1 MDRKK
6 QVLALI
12 GWLAASFVAAG
23 VGARFLPGEWYAALV
38 KPAWTPPDWVFG
50 PVWTVLYAS
59 MAVAAW
65 RVWRAWRRAAAHG
78 ARGALTAYLVQLAL
92 NALWS
97 YLFFGLHRPAL
108 AFLELV
114 ALWLAIAIT
123 LVLFW
128 RIDRLAGALLVP
140 YLAWVTLA
148 GSLNLALWR
157 LNPA

>member
-1 MDRKK
+1 MERTK
-6 QVLALI
+6 QAIGLG

-23 VGARFLPGEWYAALV
+23 VGARFLPGEWYAALA
-38 KPAWTPPDWVFG
+38 KPAWTPPNWVFG
-50 PVWTVLYAS
+50 PVWSVLYVA

-65 RVWRAWRRAAAHG
+65 RVWRSGAREG
-78 ARGALTAYLVQLAL
+78 ARGALAVYIVQLVL

-108 AFLELV
+108 AFADVV
-114 ALWLAIAIT
+114 ALWLAIAAT
-123 LVLFW
+123 LALFL

-148 GSLNLALWR
+148 ASLNLALWR
-157 LNPA
+157 MNPGG